1 MLKKKLYLPYKTVT
15 SSKKEINFNFL
26 LDENTESPL
35 IVNEIISILLSRISN
50 EIKITNP
57 SNGDIIQALCM
68 ALAIRCRIIEY
79 DINKI
84 ELMVNNTL
92 KQAFKDAKDA
102 VSTFLASRAFWAARQ
117 LDPACLLCLFQ

>member
-102 VSTFLASRAFWAARQ
+102 VEQNTVVGRS
-117 LDPACLLCLFQ
+117 